1 MNTEQIAMVC
11 HEANRAY
18 CAALGDDSLLPWAE
32 APQWQR
38 ESIMAG
44 VEFLRA
50 HPDAPLRAGH
60 EQWLTRKAAEGWRYG
75 PRKDIEKKM
84 HPCFLSYERLP
95 RELQAK
101 DALFQAI
108 VRVLISEL

>member
-1 MNTEQIAMVC
+1 MNTVQIAMVC

-50 HPDAPLRAGH
+50 HPDALPCAGH
-60 EQWLTRKAAEGWRYG
+60 EQWLARKRAEGWCYG
-75 PRKDIEKKM
+75 PQRNNEKKE
-84 HPCFLSYERLP
+84 HPCFLPYENLP
-95 RELQAK
+95 RELQVK
-101 DALFQAI
+101 DALFQSI
-108 VRVLISEL
+108 VRVLKAL